1 MPKQERH
8 SRERERKRERERENE
23 RLKFMEKTYKENRIS
38 DITVENKKI

>member
-8 SRERERKRERERENE
+8 SRERERKRERENE